1 MSGETIGRVP
11 GGLGFPEGAER
22 DAWLA
27 RVAEQA
33 MQASAGL
40 LPVLVA
46 SERWAVNRIT
56 CFGTARLAATVCG
69 IMLEELSPASVAAL
83 VVRWPAK
90 KRDHLRMLLDLLESQ
105 GGIS

>member
-27 RVAEQA
+27 RVAEQTLR
-33 MQASAGL
+33 SYTGPLPDLAGR
-40 LPVLVA
+40 
-46 SERWAVNRIT
+46 ERWAQNGIT
-56 CFGTARLAATVCG
+56 CHRTARLAATVCG
-69 IMLEELSPASVAAL
+69 IMLAELSPASVAAL

-90 KRDHLRMLLDLLESQ
+90 KRDNLRVLLDLLESQ